1 MDIDTSPSGI
11 ILPETYPS
19 RSPSSERASGR
30 AALGK
35 ASGLL
40 ITTVAV
46 SAINYANTLIL
57 ARLLVPA
64 EYGAYTT
71 FTAVFMA
78 LTLLPVTLQQLE
90 ARRVAMHAGEVGL
103 DLRPVVRSSLPLAAL
118 ILIGALWLAPLLQLP
133 GWWLIALG
141 LGTPVYALLGA
152 LRGAAQGKLRM
163 SALGINWLL
172 EHGTKIGLTALL
184 WQFLGGLNAAVVGV
198 VGGVFVGVLAL
209 WPWRAAR
216 VVWDR
221 DSGSAGFARDA
232 LSVQV
237 AQAVIG
243 QSDIVMARVFLPP
256 TEAGVYAL
264 IGMIGRAVGFVS
276 VAVNTAF
283 FPLVAR
289 YAPGLQPQ
297 MEAAEKPWPNREDRP
312 ARKLIFPS
320 WTVFSS
326 INPEPAPGEMRL
338 AWMAIGLVALA
349 GGALSL
355 ACALGAGMIPAIFG
369 AHYAAGVA
377 WLAPYALT
385 ATLYAI
391 SSAVTNHQMA
401 LGARGAVVLP
411 AIGAAAQVGLLFGFH
426 SSGFQLVVVQMVVMG
441 ALALSL
447 LAWTVARARQK
458 GNKHVIRG
466 F

>member
-1 MDIDTSPSGI
+1 MDMETSPSGI
-11 ILPETYPS
+11 ILPETHPS
-19 RSPSSERASGR
+19 RSSSERASGR

-90 ARRVAMHAGEVGL
+90 ARRVAMHVGEVGL

-118 ILIGALWLAPLLQLP
+118 ILLGAFWLAIPLHLP
-133 GWWLIALG
+133 AWWLIALG

-163 SALGINWLL
+163 SALGVNWLL
-172 EHGTKIGLTALL
+172 EHGAKIALTALF
-184 WQFLGGLNAAVVGV
+184 WQSLGGLNAAVVGV
-198 VGGVFVGVLAL
+198 IGGVFIGVLAL
-209 WPWRAAR
+209 WPWRGAR
-216 VVWDR
+216 IAWDR

-289 YAPGLQPQ
+289 YAPGPQ
-297 MEAAEKPWPNREDRP
+297 SRIDAEESWPNREDRP
-312 ARKLIFPS
+312 AHKLFLPS

-326 INPEPAPGEMRL
+326 TNPEPAPGEVRL

-369 AHYAAGVA
+369 AHYASGVA

-411 AIGAAAQVGLLFGFH
+411 AIGAAAQVGLLFRFH
-426 SSGFQLVVVQMVVMG
+426 SSGFQLVIVQMVVMG

-447 LAWTVARARQK
+447 LVWTVARARQK
-458 GNKHVIRG
+458 GNKHVVRG